1 MPFENIIGL
10 YALGALIIL
19 IILYLRRPRP
29 RDQVIPSLMF
39 FIKQRGTQKK
49 YQFFRRLLRNL
60 ILILQILTIVA
71 LAFALAEPYIHIPRE
86 VAVRDTVLVIDT
98 SASSQVKSGIS
109 SRFEDGIKEAKK
121 NLKGSVSII
130 AASQIPTVILEKGS
144 KTKATSLLQALE
156 PTDTPTNIEAAMYE
170 AEGILKEEK
179 GNIVVISDFIT
190 IQDNDQPLKANR
202 ILSSKGN
209 VVKFI
214 DTSNK
219 ASNIGIINLDI
230 SKNVFKA
237 YVKNYNEKKQKVTIK
252 LLQNGNVVN
261 KYTEDILPDSVEI
274 FKFST
279 PQGVSKLEL
288 DVNDDFTV
296 DNYAY
301 ISTPERKKITT
312 VLITNLKE
320 GEAPDRISR
329 RDYLEHDYLTKALKS
344 SPDIDLHIIKPP
356 RMTITTMGKR
366 IEDLRPEVIITHK
379 LNKDDL
385 IKHAF
390 IEYSRLVDNGSS
402 FIITA
407 QDDLEIIDFENL
419 LPIKIGSSSP
429 DKTKVC
435 IDIFNYFTKRFQE
448 NRCFTNS
455 RKYYKSIP
463 LEDTVVIASADD
475 KSPMIALKEKNDGKL
490 VYYGIFDDYS
500 DFKLDEDY
508 PIFWDN
514 LISFLIKEEDIREY
528 NKKFEDEA
536 VLGINKVGV
545 YEKERKFIAVNLLN
559 EKESDVSSDSEITS
573 KEKEFISESEKQLV
587 AMQLAIYLLI
597 AALVLMFI
605 EIIYVKFRGDA

>member
-448 NRCFTNS
+448 IRCFTNS
-455 RKYYKSIP
+455 RKYYKSIA
-463 LEDTVVIASADD
+463 LNSTVVIASADD
-475 KSPMIALKEKNDGKL
+475 KSPMIALKEKDDGKL

-545 YEKERKFIAVNLLN
+545 YEKE
-559 EKESDVSSDSEITS
+559 SDVSSDSEITS
-573 KEKEFISESEKQLV
+573 QEKDFISESEKALV
-587 AMQLAIYLLI
+587 AMQLAIYLL
-597 AALVLMFI
+597 ATALVLMFI